1 MSEVH
6 AHTYVEDSRDLPVK
20 KLIQLFGWTYQL

>member
-6 AHTYVEDSRDLPVK
+6 AHKYEEDSRDLPVK
-20 KLIQLFGWTYQL
+20 KLIQLFGWTYQV